1 MKSINYIAILII
13 TALIGSCS
21 GDNGGDLE
29 KKKAKL
35 DALRTESNNLKAEI
49 RALEAE
55 IVAIDPSFGKN
66 ENNII
71 LVSASPIQ
79 QGSFEHKVEIRGA
92 VQSRKNVMMS
102 AEATGKIE
110 RILVKEGQNV
120 KRGQVLVVLNADVI
134 KNNIQ
139 EVETQLELAEI
150 VYNRQ
155 SNLWEQNIGT
165 EIQYLEARNTV
176 ESLKRRL
183 RTLASQREQATL
195 RAPFDGTIDEI
206 PVNEGEMATTGMP
219 LIRIMQPDDM
229 YIQADVSEAFIGK
242 FEANDEVGV
251 YFPSLDKELTSRV
264 LSVSQVI
271 NSQNRTFSIEVEL
284 PKLDFMVK
292 PNQVVVMTLQDYFTE
307 QAYVVPTNII
317 QSDDKGTFI
326 YKLNESGDSF
336 TANKLHV
343 RTGLS
348 YNSKTELVSGIEG
361 TERVIDQGFRE
372 LTDGVE
378 VKLSSTQLGLN

>member
-1 MKSINYIAILII
+1 MKSINYITILII
-13 TALIGSCS
+13 TLLVAACGGKGGS
-21 GDNGGDLE
+21 DLD
-29 KKKAKL
+29 KKKAQL
-35 DALRTESNNLKAEI
+35 ESLRTESNKLKAEI

-79 QGSFEHKVEIRGA
+79 KSAFEHKVEIRGA

-102 AEATGKIE
+102 AETMGKIE
-110 RILVKEGQNV
+110 QIMVKEGQNV
-120 KRGQVLVVLNADVI
+120 RKGQVLIVLNADVI

-150 VYNRQ
+150 VFQRQ
-155 SNLWEQNIGT
+155 SNLWEKNIGT
-165 EIQYLEARNTV
+165 EIQYLEAKNTV
-176 ESLKRRL
+176 ESLQRRL
-183 RTLASQREQATL
+183 RTLAAQRDQATL
-195 RAPFDGTIDEI
+195 RAPFDGSIDQI
-206 PVNEGEMATTGMP
+206 PVNEGEMATAGMP
-219 LIRIMQPDDM
+219 LVRIVQPDDM

-242 FEANDEVGV
+242 FEANDEVEV

-271 NSQNRTFSIEVEL
+271 NNQNRTFSIEVEL
-284 PKLDFMVK
+284 PKLEFTVK
-292 PNQVVVMTLQDYFTE
+292 PNQVVVMTLQDYYTE

-317 QSDDKGTFI
+317 QSDDKGTFV
-326 YKLNESGDSF
+326 YKLIEAGDSY

-378 VKLSSTQLGLN
+378 VKLSTAQLGLN